1 MRKLFIFAVTVVLG
15 LGFLSSCSSKAQIT
29 VNEYDAEYLAEVY
42 GGDDF
47 IELVP
52 GTYDVVEKKGAIST
66 TIPLKITKGKRLP
79 NCIVEE
85 FILLLTNAEDKYIK
99 IGENKVELSALNPNE
114 VYAEICKADVGAEVP
129 VTFQYKPVNSKD
141 LKGIMEAIVSCEVEL
156 SIEEQKKEKAKY
168 SNINDDVDDIYNEA
182 MKEASDMYEKAQ
194 KQAEE
199 MYEKA
204 LEDASIW

>member
-1 MRKLFIFAVTVVLG
+1 MRKLFIFAVIFVLG

-29 VNEYDAEYLAEVY
+29 VTEDDAEYLAEVY

-47 IELVP
+47 IELIP
-52 GTYDVVEKKGAIST
+52 GIYDVVEKKGTIST

-85 FILLLTNAEDKYIK
+85 FILLLTNAEHKYIK
-99 IGENKVELSALNPNE
+99 IGENKVELSALNQDD
-114 VYAEICKADVGAEVP
+114 VYAEICKADVGDVVS

-141 LKGIMEAIVSCEVEL
+141 LKEIMEAIASCEVEL
-156 SIEEQKKEKAKY
+156 SIEEQRKEKAKSSSIY
-168 SNINDDVDDIYNEA
+168 DDVDDIYNSA
-182 MKEASDMYEKAQ
+182 MKEASDMYDKAQ

>member
-1 MRKLFIFAVTVVLG
+1 MRKLFIFAIIFVLG

-29 VNEYDAEYLAEVY
+29 VTEDDAEYLAEVY

-52 GTYDVVEKKGAIST
+52 GIYDVVEKKGTIST

-85 FILLLTNAEDKYIK
+85 FILLLTNAEHKYIK
-99 IGENKVELSALNPNE
+99 IGENKVELSALNQDY
-114 VYAEICKADVGAEVP
+114 VYAEICKAYVGDVVS
-129 VTFQYKPVNSKD
+129 VTFKYKPVNSKD
-141 LKGIMEAIVSCEVEL
+141 LKEIMEAIASCEVEL
-156 SIEEQKKEKAKY
+156 SIEEQRKEKAKSSSIY
-168 SNINDDVDDIYNEA
+168 DDVDDIYNSA

>member
-1 MRKLFIFAVTVVLG
+1 MRKLFIFAIIFVLG

-29 VNEYDAEYLAEVY
+29 VTEDDAEYLAEVY

-52 GTYDVVEKKGAIST
+52 GIYDVVEKKGTIST

-85 FILLLTNAEDKYIK
+85 FILLLTNAEHKYIK
-99 IGENKVELSALNPNE
+99 IGENKVELSALNQDD
-114 VYAEICKADVGAEVP
+114 VYAEICKADVGDVVS

-141 LKGIMEAIVSCEVEL
+141 LKEIMEAIASCEVEL
-156 SIEEQKKEKAKY
+156 SIEEQRKEKAKSSSIY
-168 SNINDDVDDIYNEA
+168 DDVDDIYNSA

>member
-1 MRKLFIFAVTVVLG
+1 MRKLFIFAIIFVLG

-29 VNEYDAEYLAEVY
+29 VTEDDAEYLAEVY

-52 GTYDVVEKKGAIST
+52 GIYDVVEKKGTIST

-85 FILLLTNAEDKYIK
+85 FILLLTNAEHKYIK
-99 IGENKVELSALNPNE
+99 IGENKVELSALNQDD
-114 VYAEICKADVGAEVP
+114 VYAEICKADVGDVVS

-141 LKGIMEAIVSCEVEL
+141 LKEIMEAIASCEVEL
-156 SIEEQKKEKAKY
+156 SIEEQRKEKAKSSSIY
-168 SNINDDVDDIYNEA
+168 DDVDDIYNSA
-182 MKEASDMYEKAQ
+182 MKEASDMYDKAQ

-204 LEDASIW
+204 LKDASIW